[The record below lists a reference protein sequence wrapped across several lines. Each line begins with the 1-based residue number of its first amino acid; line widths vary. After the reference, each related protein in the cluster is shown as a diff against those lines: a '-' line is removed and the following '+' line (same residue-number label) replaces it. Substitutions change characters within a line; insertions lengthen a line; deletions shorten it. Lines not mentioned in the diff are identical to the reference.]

1 MDWQTKMNNVLDY
14 IEKNLIDEIKLE
26 TIAKIAGCS
35 VWEFQRLFSF
45 VAHISLGEYIRGRK
59 LDLAAREIQGSEE
72 KIIDIGLKYG
82 YDSPAAF
89 SRAFSRQYGVSPS
102 SARSAGVTLT
112 PYPKITFQIIDEERV
127 ENMETKNNLQI
138 YGDRGYYVKENE
150 PIYVCRNMDETIG
163 WFRDVL
169 GWFGSVIARDENG
182 AGVYGGVHDY
192 PTELVVAHTFPI
204 AGFQL
209 NKGEPS
215 SKGLVGFIHVK
226 GLERLRQYV
235 LKNGWQQ
242 ITEIQAMPY
251 GVSEC
256 FITTIDGCTIG
267 FFE

>member
-1 MDWQTKMNNVLDY
+1 MDWQTKMNHALNY
-14 IEKNLIDEIKLE
+14 IEENLTDEIKLD
-26 TIAKIAGCS
+26 IAAQIVGCS

-45 VAHISLGEYIRGRK
+45 VTHTSLGEYIRGRK
-59 LDLAAREIQGSEE
+59 LALAANDIQTSDE
-72 KIIDIGLKYG
+72 KIINIGNKYG
-82 YDSPAAF
+82 YESPAAF
-89 SRAFSRQYGVSPS
+89 SRAFGRQYGVSPS
-102 SARSAGVTLT
+102 SARGAGVTLT
-112 PYPKITFQIIDEERV
+112 PYPKIIFQIINEERV
-127 ENMETKNNLQI
+127 DYMETKSNLQI

-150 PIYVCRNMDETIG
+150 PIYVCKDMDKTIG

-169 GWFGSVIARDENG
+169 GWFGSVIARDDNG

-215 SKGLVGFIHVK
+215 KGLVGFIHVK

-235 LKNGWQQ
+235 LKNDWQQ
-242 ITEIQAMPY
+242 ITEIQKMPY

-256 FITTIDGCTIG
+256 FITTIDGCIIG
-267 FFE
+267 FCE